1 MGAGSCYCFVVA
13 VFQMRVL
20 MYGFVH
26 SLPSKCYSKKLVA
39 VVFFFAQIFK
49 IFFLIL
55 GSDG

>member
-1 MGAGSCYCFVVA
+1 
-13 VFQMRVL
+13 

-26 SLPSKCYSKKLVA
+26 SLPNKCYSKKLVA